1 MTLCTLHSGEKHPE
15 LQNPTNIEEC
25 AFCMNG
31 RQLRGA
37 HNRANKA
44 EEALRVAVRLLGLF
58 EILAEGRLHGA
69 CADCGWLT
77 PEHADLCELKA
88 FLDRYEPDRGR

>member
-1 MTLCTLHSGEKHPE
+1 MMFCALHSGE
-15 LQNPTNIEEC
+15 LQNPSNIDEC
-25 AFCMNG
+25 PFCMNG

-37 HNRANKA
+37 HNRA
-44 EEALRVAVRLLGLF
+44 EEALREAVRLLGVF

-77 PEHADLCELKA
+77 PEHADSCELKV
-88 FLDRYEPDRGR
+88 FLDRYDPDRGR